1 MGVGKELRGERLRLR
16 PLGPVF
22 AFEWLTTA
30 RRWQTYAM
38 RSATVL
44 LLLGTEL

>member
-1 MGVGKELRGERLRLR
+1 MARRFGVSRIAGG
-16 PLGPVF
+16 LGPVF